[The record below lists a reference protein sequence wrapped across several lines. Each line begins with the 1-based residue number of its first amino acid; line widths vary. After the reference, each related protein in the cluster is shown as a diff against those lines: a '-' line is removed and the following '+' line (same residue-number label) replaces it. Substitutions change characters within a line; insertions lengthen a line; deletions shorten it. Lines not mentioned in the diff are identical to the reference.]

1 MLLVPLDYTGCAEEV
16 VAVASRLGK
25 ALSTDLALL
34 YVVTAPPN
42 SPVLVQAALDQDARE
57 NLDALAARLRA
68 EGISTHI
75 HVAHGEPS
83 AVIVSTAE
91 TEKAEMIV
99 MGTHGRTGL
108 KRLWAGSV
116 AEQVLRQ
123 SPCPV
128 TVVRTA
134 DTGVHPGLT
143 AAQQSAEDES
153 QG

>member
-1 MLLVPLDYTGCAEEV
+1 
-16 VAVASRLGK
+16 
-25 ALSTDLALL
+25 
-34 YVVTAPPN
+34 
-42 SPVLVQAALDQDARE
+42 
-57 NLDALAARLRA
+57 
-68 EGISTHI
+68 
-75 HVAHGEPS
+75 
-83 AVIVSTAE
+83 
-91 TEKAEMIV
+91 MIV

-134 DTGVHPGLT
+134 DAGVHPGLT